1 LPRIKTSETPREART
16 MVRKELCPQ
25 CRGYRYISVVKASGN
40 GHIKCP
46 CCGGLGYKVRVV
58 H

>member
-1 LPRIKTSETPREART
+1 

-25 CRGYRYISVVKASGN
+25 CRGYRYISVVKTSGSN
-40 GHIKCP
+40 AHIKCP

>member
-1 LPRIKTSETPREART
+1 

-25 CRGYRYISVVKASGN
+25 CRGYRYISVVKASGSD
-40 GHIKCP
+40 GHVKCP